1 MNPFGIIEDEI
12 LGKLSIEELVIG
24 KKVHMIVNELLLDG
38 SVVPLSD
45 KNLLRDGLNIQRRK

>member
-1 MNPFGIIEDEI
+1 MNSFGIIEDEI

-45 KNLLRDGLNIQRRK
+45 KNLLRDG